1 MCVCV
6 CVCVLGKGHTE
17 KQYHNYVF
25 IKCSFLQT
33 GDLTMIDR
41 TNYYISKR
49 NKKCTDSI
57 NQKD

>member
-1 MCVCV
+1 M